1 MLFYI
6 FTLIFNINEAI
17 VGNNDSTAGAGVPV
31 KDDDLLHET
40 LLEIYGVLTSTEF
53 WMLAACFS
61 PAILYWVIWKIIN
74 HIP

>member
-17 VGNNDSTAGAGVPV
+17 VGNNDSTTGAGVPV

-40 LLEIYGVLTSTEF
+40 LLEIYGVLTSDTLLGNMEDYK
-53 WMLAACFS
+53 S
-61 PAILYWVIWKIIN
+61 YTIVIKFYEII
-74 HIP
+74 